1 MDCKVC
7 KSPKATNHNYYGA
20 SSVCQS
26 CRGFLMRSV
35 QSELYKVFCQVHAK
49 SCEINSKNRKS
60 CKKCRF
66 EKCLQVGMKTSYVK
80 SIEERC
86 RKILLS
92 QNVEKTKMTD
102 YFIESAALKDM
113 SEKNTNYNSKI
124 VFEFY
129 GNNRHELFLKHF
141 CTCHKTYIASDQDL
155 NEWYRVDLYFFE
167 KMVYFQTELDG
178 VQEDST
184 VLLNH
189 NFARLKT
196 LLYMLIFSVSTF

>member
-26 CRGFLMRSV
+26 CRGFFMRSV
-35 QSELYKVFCQVHAK
+35 QSELYKVFCQFHAK
-49 SCEINSKNRKS
+49 NCEINSKNRKS

-86 RKILLS
+86 RKILQS
-92 QNVEKTKMTD
+92 QSVEKVNLTD
-102 YFIESAALKDM
+102 YFTESAALKEM
-113 SEKNTNYNSKI
+113 SNKITNCNFKI

-129 GNNRHELFLKHF
+129 GNRHDLFLKHF
-141 CTCHKTYIASDQDL
+141 LTSHTYIASDQDL
-155 NEWYRVDLYFFE
+155 NEMDKVDLYFFE
-167 KMVYFQTELDG
+167 KLMTFQAELDG
-178 VQEDST
+178 VSEDSN
-184 VLLNH
+184 VLFNH

-196 LLYMLIFSVSTF
+196 FLYMLIFNVSFV